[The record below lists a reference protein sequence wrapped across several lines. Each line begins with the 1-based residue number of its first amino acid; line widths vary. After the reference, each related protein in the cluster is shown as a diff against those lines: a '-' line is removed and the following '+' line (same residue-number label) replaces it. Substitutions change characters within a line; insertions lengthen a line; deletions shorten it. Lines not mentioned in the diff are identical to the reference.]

1 MPVTMRAMP
10 PMMSSRR
17 ALIASNPVFACSIY
31 SSQWGAG
38 IPACLFSRNGK
49 QGGMPVLPEP
59 LSFLSE
65 REPRRE
71 LNLPRVEN
79 RPRIP
84 VRRVERPFT
93 ERRSWSEQ
101 RIVDRAIRGMKDRI
115 PVNGVEEPDVQRVE
129 QVERFSEEL
138 QFFLLVNRK

>member
-49 QGGMPVLPEP
+49 QGGMPVLPGP

-79 RPRIP
+79 RSWIS

-93 ERRSWSEQ
+93 ERWYWTEQ
-101 RIVDRAIRGMKDRI
+101 RIVDRAIRGMKNRI
-115 PVNGVEEPDVQRVE
+115 PVNRVEESDVQRIE
-129 QVERFSEEL
+129 QVECFRDEL
-138 QFFLLVNRK
+138 QLLFLMNRE